1 LDEILTSA
9 RAMLA
14 RGAADSKDPFHWP
27 VLATVDEGGLA
38 DARTVVLRRWHF
50 ERNTL
55 EIHSARDTAKIAQL
69 TKNPNASLVFYHDR
83 SRIQLRAKGVVDIHQ
98 EDEITTEAW
107 QRLSENTRKGYPNY
121 SQFCVLLLALR
132 DLDWL
137 CLVPADRH
145 RRAGFMWSN
154 HHSDQPSAMEWR
166 AP

>member
-1 LDEILTSA
+1 MLT
-9 RAMLA
+9 

-27 VLATVDEGGLA
+27 ALATVDEGGLA

-55 EIHSARDTAKIAQL
+55 EIHSARNTAKIAQL
-69 TKNPNASLVFYHDR
+69 TKNPNACLVFYHDR
-83 SRIQLRAKGVVDIHQ
+83 SRIQLRAKGLVVIHQ
-98 EDEITTEAW
+98 DDETTKEAW

-121 SQFCVLLLALR
+121 SQFCVLSLALK

-145 RRAGFMWSN
+145 QRAGFMWL
-154 HHSDQPSAMEWR
+154 DQTSLHPSAMEWR
-166 AP
+166 TP